1 MSNQEGISLV
11 KGEKINL
18 AKQAGKP
25 LKKIRALI
33 GWQANSTDTGAD
45 FDVDVSAFVCGYNAQ
60 EKPMLLGDRWFIF
73 YNNLVSPDKSIV
85 HHGDNTVG
93 GDGDGDCEAISV
105 DLETIRDAVD
115 EISFVVTIYD
125 AVTRKQNFGQIRKAY
140 IRIVDDEND
149 KVIATFPLSDD
160 FSVETAVQV
169 GSVYRKNGVWSF
181 QAVGSGYKIG
191 LDSFVKEYG
200 GNLQ

>member
-1 MSNQEGISLV
+1 MSNHEGINLE
-11 KGEKINL
+11 KGQRINL
-18 AKQAGKP
+18 TKEAGKP

-33 GWQANSTDTGAD
+33 GWQANTTDSGTD
-45 FDVDVSAFVCGYNAQ
+45 FDVDVSAFICGYNSAG
-60 EKPMLLGDRWFIF
+60 KPMLLGDKWFIF
-73 YNNLVSPDKSIV
+73 YNQLTSPDNSIV

-93 GDGDGDCEAISV
+93 GTDDGDCEAISV
-105 DLETIRDAVD
+105 DLETISPSVD

-125 AVTRKQNFGQIRKAY
+125 AVNRKQNFGQIRNAY

-149 KVIATFPLSDD
+149 KVIATYPLSDD

-169 GSVYRKNGVWSF
+169 GSVYRKNDVWSF

-191 LDSFVKEYG
+191 LDSFVLEYG
-200 GNLQ
+200 GHLQ